1 MEKKN
6 IYWKGFEELNKT
18 SEIVEKLE
26 QNEFVEKLPLG
37 NVDQNGNPNRRD
49 FLKYAGFSTAAA
61 ALVGCEGPVIKSVP
75 YVVQP
80 DRIIPGIANYYATT
94 IADGFDFSSIIVKT
108 REGRPIFIKGNK
120 DADTMNC
127 TNARINASVLSMY
140 DIYRLQGPKVSG
152 QYVSWNDFNLSV
164 KSDLESLLSQNKKVI
179 LLTQS
184 FASPTTEKIITEFIQ
199 KYPNIQHVVYDSISN
214 SSALD
219 AFENSYGKRALA
231 DYDFS
236 LSDTIISIDADFMSD
251 WQGGNYSSGWSKNR
265 VPNKEN
271 EYSMSYHLQFESN
284 MTLTGANADN
294 RVMSKPRELKLVLQ
308 SIYLELTNQR
318 YSGPALGPYL
328 DKYVKLA
335 VESIKKSGKKAV
347 VISGLDDVDS
357 QETVLM
363 INEFINSDAFDIT
376 SPRLIYQ
383 ASDSVLLKTI
393 DELKSGNISGII
405 TAGVNP
411 GYTLPSSDEFLEL
424 VNKLEFSLCFTMKE
438 DETAN
443 SCKYLAATPH
453 YLESWGDYEFKTG
466 HYYLSQPT
474 IKPLFDTNQFQD
486 IILALTGSSNNF
498 YDEIKINWRTNI
510 LKGKTWG
517 KSLQDGFYYSY
528 ENTAPR
534 RIKTSLNLDNLPS
547 ENNDELELILYT
559 KIGLGDGQQSSNPW
573 LQEFPDPI
581 TRVSWDNYLTV
592 SYKDA
597 ERLGLKNY
605 NVSNGALNGSYVNV
619 SNDKNNIKVPVIIQ
633 PGQTPGT
640 VGLALGYGK
649 TQAMSEEMNVGVNAF
664 SFYENFKK
672 NHKVIVSKVKGDHE
686 FACIQLHNTMM
697 GRDEIIK
704 ETTLNEYTE
713 EDKSVWNPTVMVSK
727 NHIETKVTSKEVD
740 IWREFDRSTGHHFNL
755 SIDLNKCNGCGACV
769 IACHAENNVPVVG
782 KEEVRKSRDMH
793 WIRIDRYY
801 SSQDTIQ
808 GDIEAKDSTSGFSQY
823 KSTSSELEKAS
834 ANPQV
839 VFQPVSCMHCNHAP
853 CETVCPVAATSHGRQ
868 GQNQMAYN
876 RCVGTRYCANN
887 CPYKVRRF
895 NWFQYSQ
902 NDEFDYN
909 MNNDL
914 GRMAINPD
922 VNVRSR
928 GVMEKCSLCIQM
940 TQKTILDAK
949 KEGRRVRD
957 GEFKTAC
964 SESCDDNA
972 MVFGDINDKESEI
985 LKVKD
990 GDRTYRVLES
1000 IGTKPNVIYQVKI
1013 RNSKKI

>member
-1 MEKKN
+1 MGNKN
-6 IYWKGFEELNKT
+6 IYWKGFEELNKD
-18 SEIVEKLE
+18 SEIVENLE
-26 QNEFVEKLPLG
+26 QNEFVEKLPVS
-37 NVDQNGNPNRRD
+37 NDDKNNNPNRRD

-61 ALVGCEGPVIKSVP
+61 AIVGCEGPVIKSVP

-94 IADGFDFSSIIVKT
+94 IADGFDFSSILVKT

-120 DADTMNC
+120 DANSMNC

-140 DIYRLQGPKVSG
+140 DIYRLQGPKVEG
-152 QYVSWNDFNLSV
+152 QNISWNDFNLSV
-164 KSDLESLLSQNKKVI
+164 ISELERLSSQNKKVV

-184 FASPTTEKIITEFIQ
+184 FASPTTEKIISEFIQ
-199 KYPNIQHVVYDSISN
+199 KYPNVQHVIYDSISN

-219 AFENSYGKRALA
+219 AFENSYGQRALA

-236 LSDTIISIDADFMSD
+236 LSNTIISIDADFMSD

-294 RVMSKPRELKLVLQ
+294 RVMANPSELRYVLQ
-308 SIYLELTNQR
+308 SIYLNLTNQK

-328 DKYVKLA
+328 DRYVKLA

-357 QETVLM
+357 QEIVLM
-363 INEFINSDAFDIT
+363 INEFINSDAFDIS

-383 ASDSVLLKTI
+383 GSDSELLNTI
-393 DELKSGNISGII
+393 SELKSGNISGII

-411 GYTLPSSDEFLEL
+411 GYTLPNAEEFLNL
-424 VNKLEFSLCFTMKE
+424 VNKLEFSLCFSMKE

-443 SCKYLAATPH
+443 SCKYVAATPH

-486 IILALTGSSNNF
+486 VILTLSGSNNNF
-498 YDEIKINWRTNI
+498 YDEIKNNWRSNI

-528 ENTAPR
+528 ENNIPR
-534 RIKTSLNLDNLPS
+534 RIKTSANLVNLPIQ
-547 ENNDELELILYT
+547 NTDELDLILYT
-559 KIGLGDGQQSSNPW
+559 KVGLGDGQQSSNPW

-581 TRVSWDNYLTV
+581 TRVTWDNYLTV
-592 SYKDA
+592 SYSDA

-605 NVSNGALNGSYVNV
+605 NVSNGALNGSYVTV
-619 SNDKNNIKVPVIIQ
+619 SNDKNSIKVPVIVQ

-649 TQAMSEEMNVGVNAF
+649 TQAMSEHMNIGVNAYK
-664 SFYENFKK
+664 FYNDFKK
-672 NHKVIVSKVKGDHE
+672 TQKVNISKIKGDHE

-704 ETTLNEYTE
+704 ETTLE
-713 EDKSVWNPTVMVSK
+713 EFIEKDKSIWNPTVMVSK

-808 GDIEAKDSTSGFSQY
+808 GDVEAKDSTKGFSEY
-823 KSTSSELEKAS
+823 KSTSSNLEKAS

-914 GRMAINPD
+914 GRMVINPD

-1013 RNSKKI
+1013 RNTKKI

>member
-6 IYWKGFEELNKT
+6 IYWKGFEELNKE
-18 SEIVEKLE
+18 SEIVKSLE
-26 QNEFVEKLPLG
+26 QNEFVEKLPVG
-37 NVDQNGNPNRRD
+37 NEGENKNHNRRD

-61 ALVGCEGPVIKSVP
+61 AVVGCEGPVIKSVP

-80 DRIIPGIANYYATT
+80 EQIIPGIANYYATT
-94 IADGFDFSSIIVKT
+94 IADGYDFSSILVKT
-108 REGRPIFIKGNK
+108 KAGRPIFIKGNK
-120 DADTMNC
+120 DAKSMNC

-140 DIYRLQGPKVSG
+140 DVFRLQGPKLSG
-152 QYVSWNDFNLSV
+152 ENISWKNFNSSV
-164 KSDLESLLSQNKKVI
+164 KADLSRLLSENKKVV

-184 FASPTTEKIITEFIQ
+184 FASPTTEKIINNFIQ
-199 KYPNIQHVVYDSISN
+199 KYSNIQHVVYDAVSN

-236 LSDTIISIDADFMSD
+236 LSNTIISIDADFMND

-265 VPNKEN
+265 VPNEDN
-271 EYSMSYHLQFESN
+271 NFTMSYHLQFESN
-284 MTLTGANADN
+284 MTLSGANADN
-294 RVMSKPRELKLVLQ
+294 RVMARPHQLKQVLQ
-308 SIYLELTNQR
+308 SIYFSLRNQK
-318 YSGPALGPYL
+318 YNGPSLGSYL
-328 DKYVKLA
+328 DRYVKLA
-335 VESIKKSGKKAV
+335 VESIKKSGNKAV

-357 QETVLM
+357 QEIVLM
-363 INEFINSDAFDIT
+363 INELINSDAFNIKSPKLIFQGSDKDI
-376 SPRLIYQ
+376 LN
-383 ASDSVLLKTI
+383 TI
-393 DELKSGNISGII
+393 KELKSGKISGLI
-405 TAGVNP
+405 TAGINP
-411 GYTLPSSDEFLEL
+411 SYTLPNSDEFSQLL
-424 VNKLEFSLCFTMKE
+424 NKLEFSLCFSMKE
-438 DETAN
+438 DETAQN
-443 SCKYLAATPH
+443 SKYIAATPH
-453 YLESWGDYEFKTG
+453 YLESWGDYEFKSG
-466 HYYLSQPT
+466 NYYLSQPT

-486 IILALTGSSNNF
+486 VLLDLIDSQNSF
-498 YDEIKINWRTNI
+498 YDEIKNNWRTNI

-517 KSLQDGFYYSY
+517 KSLQDGYYYSY
-528 ENTAPR
+528 DNISLN
-534 RIKTSLNLDNLPS
+534 RIKSNLTFSNSPS
-547 ENNDELELILYT
+547 SNDDTLDLILYT
-559 KIGLGDGQQSSNPW
+559 KTGLGDGQQSSNPW

-581 TRVSWDNYLTV
+581 TRVTWDNYLTI
-592 SYKDA
+592 SYEDA
-597 ERLGLKNY
+597 ERLDLKNY
-605 NVSNGALNGSYVNV
+605 NVSNGALNGSYVNL
-619 SNDKNNIKVPVIIQ
+619 SNENHSLKVPVIIQ

-640 VGLALGYGK
+640 VGLSLGYGK
-649 TQAMSEEMNVGVNAF
+649 TQAMSEEMNVGVNAYK
-664 SFYENFKK
+664 FYDDFKRV
-672 NHKVIVSKVKGDHE
+672 HKVKLTKAEGDHE

-704 ETTLNEYTE
+704 ETSLKEFVE

-727 NHIETKVTSKEVD
+727 NHIETMVTSKEVD

-801 SSQDTIQ
+801 SSQDTIR
-808 GDIEAKDSTSGFSQY
+808 GDVKAKDETSGY
-823 KSTSSELEKAS
+823 REYRSTQTNLEKAS

-853 CETVCPVAATSHGRQ
+853 CETVCPVAATSHGRE

-895 NWFQYSQ
+895 NWFQYSE

-909 MNNDL
+909 MNNPL
-914 GRMAINPD
+914 GKMAINPD

-940 TQKTILDAK
+940 TQKVKLDAK

-985 LKVKD
+985 LRVKD